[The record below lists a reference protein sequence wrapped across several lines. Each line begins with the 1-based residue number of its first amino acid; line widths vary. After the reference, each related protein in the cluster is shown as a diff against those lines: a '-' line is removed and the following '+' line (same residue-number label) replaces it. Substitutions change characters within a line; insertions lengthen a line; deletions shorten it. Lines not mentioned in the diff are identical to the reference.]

1 MQLNLHCSSHAI
13 PWLLQVRWNQTAHVG
28 DVNEKMI
35 KKSKFHLARFICK
48 IEFQKDTRQWT

>member
-13 PWLLQVRWNQTAHVG
+13 PWPLQVRWNQTAHVG

-48 IEFQKDTRQWT
+48 IEFHKDIRQ